1 MNPPLKI
8 ALAAAALVAA
18 SGLAHAAGA
27 RPGDPGFPGTPAPS
41 ATTWRNTCGQIQG
54 LVNSRNQAILTY
66 STRGFDGRNAVTAL
80 MTMGNHSRDRV
91 VKDQRFCLYGET
103 TAPIWVPT
111 RDNPQC
117 FAGYTC
123 ESGNSGGGRRGW
135 R

>member
-1 MNPPLKI
+1 MIPPLKLT
-8 ALAAAALVAA
+8 LAAAALVAA
-18 SGLAHAAGA
+18 SSLALAEGA
-27 RPGDPGFPGTPAPS
+27 RPGEPGFPGTPAPS
-41 ATTWRNTCGQIQG
+41 ATTWRKTCAQIQG

-66 STRGFDGRNAVTAL
+66 STQGFDGSNLFTTV
-80 MTMGNHSRDRV
+80 MTMGNHTWDRV

-103 TAPIWVPT
+103 TQPIWVPT

-123 ESGNSGGGRRGW
+123 ESGNSGRW